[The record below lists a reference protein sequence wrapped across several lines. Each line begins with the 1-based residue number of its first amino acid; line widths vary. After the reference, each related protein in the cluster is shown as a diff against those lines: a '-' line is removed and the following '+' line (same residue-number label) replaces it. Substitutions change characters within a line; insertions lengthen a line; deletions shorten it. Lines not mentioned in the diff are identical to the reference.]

1 MSIKSF
7 GCAETERL
15 FNAEELMA
23 KFAPIHPGEI
33 LKSEFLDELGLTAY
47 AFSKAIGMNRS
58 GVSDIINGG
67 RAVTAES
74 ALRFARFFGNSAQ
87 FWLNLQDEY
96 DLRVTDRRIGRR
108 IARDVRP
115 YSESLAST

>member
-1 MSIKSF
+1 M
-7 GCAETERL
+7 ARL
-15 FNAEELMA
+15 
-23 KFAPIHPGEI
+23 APIHPGEI
-33 LKSEFLDELGLTAY
+33 LKHEFLDELGLTAY

-67 RAVTAES
+67 RAITAES

-87 FWLNLQDEY
+87 FWLNLQDAY
-96 DLRVTDRRIGRR
+96 NLRVTERRIGRS

-115 YSESLAST
+115 YSESSVLT

>member
-1 MSIKSF
+1 
-7 GCAETERL
+7 
-15 FNAEELMA
+15 MA
-23 KFAPIHPGEI
+23 KFAAIHPGEI

-67 RAVTAES
+67 RAITAES
-74 ALRFARFFGNSAQ
+74 ALRFARFFGNSAR

-96 DLRVTDRRIGRR
+96 DLRVTDLRIGRR
-108 IARDVRP
+108 IVKDVRP
-115 YSESLAST
+115 YSESLVSS

>member
-1 MSIKSF
+1 
-7 GCAETERL
+7 
-15 FNAEELMA
+15 MA

-33 LKSEFLDELGLTAY
+33 LKTEFLDELGLTAY

-58 GVSDIINGG
+58 GVSDIITGG
-67 RAVTAES
+67 RAITAES

-96 DLRVTDRRIGRR
+96 DLRVADRRIGRR

-115 YSESLAST
+115 YSESLASTSSATCTKG